1 MDLRN
6 VDIKTCFPKA
16 PSPKIGM
23 NNLFLVRDI
32 AHSLIGLPGIISRK
46 IIFFGCYKGQ
56 EISLFQYSVIKTKFR
71 RIIALLCDLWSAGK
85 DS

>member
-16 PSPKIGM
+16 PSPEIEM

-32 AHSLIGLPGIISRK
+32 ANSLVGLQGVISCK
-46 IIFFGCYKGQ
+46 IIFFSCYKGQ
-56 EISLFQYSVIKTKFR
+56 EISLFQYIVIKTKVR
-71 RIIALLCDLWSAGK
+71 KIIALLCDLWSAGK